1 MFKFGGIRSEMLT
14 SWLTITVILTASAN
28 PGRGAPGR
36 SSLTVAPT
44 CRING
49 QPQAELTL
57 GCGDGEKTGE
67 VRRWHT
73 PFGGLQ
79 TSGVHTQLDPVFMNQ
94 DGSLVIPNSS
104 FLHSGLYYCL
114 LQHTEGAALWPYELH
129 VHLHPQLHDF
139 EQGSSC
145 AALRVRRNT
154 GSAEEAEVSDEAFA
168 GAVSASVVLT
178 FVLGFSA
185 GALNRNGVLRCLRAV
200 SRRLCSC
207 RKRRSR
213 SDTPDGGPQ
222 FNMSTV
228 PSAHQRSSD
237 SEDETASG
245 SANPDM
251 DRTISSTNSPP
262 PPVKPRRSF
271 QLHLDQKKAGAA
283 YLEGCEYM
291 KVKSKKKERRV
302 EEIEENDEEVKEE
315 ECPSEGGGSVSET
328 GDGSGEE
335 KEVSDVEEGMDE
347 DAAARQRCME
357 EESGGESER
366 SCRGSEDERNSKNE
380 ETTADVT
387 EEASARRR
395 VIRLY
400 QYDDDGQKYGHLPK
414 ATGEDAGPAPRFKQ
428 RSLSLTR
435 LNAIMAAAS
444 AGPLDN
450 REDGEETP
458 RFQMDI

>member
-1 MFKFGGIRSEMLT
+1 MFQFGGIRSEMLT
-14 SWLTITVILTASAN
+14 SWLTITVILTASAD
-28 PGRGAPGR
+28 PGRGAPGQ

-49 QPQAELTL
+49 HPQAELTL
-57 GCGDGEKTGE
+57 GCGDGEKTGK
-67 VRRWHT
+67 VQRWHT
-73 PFGGLQ
+73 PFGDLQ
-79 TSGVHTQLDPVFMNQ
+79 TSGVHAGLDPVFMNQ

-104 FLHSGLYYCL
+104 LLHSGLYYCL
-114 LQHTEGAALWPYELH
+114 LQHTEGTALWPYELH
-129 VHLHPQLHDF
+129 VDFHPELEDF

-154 GSAEEAEVSDEAFA
+154 GFAEEAEVSDEVFA

-185 GALNRNGVLRCLRAV
+185 GALNRNGVLRCLQAV

-207 RKRRSR
+207 RRRRSG
-213 SDTPDGGPQ
+213 TPDGGPQ

-228 PSAHQRSSD
+228 PSPHQRSSD

-271 QLHLDQKKAGAA
+271 QLHLDQKNSGAA
-283 YLEGCEYM
+283 YLEGCEFI
-291 KVKSKKKERRV
+291 KVKNKKSERRV

-315 ECPSEGGGSVSET
+315 ECPSDGGGSVSET
-328 GDGSGEE
+328 EDGCSEE
-335 KEVSDVEEGMDE
+335 KEEGMDE
-347 DAAARQRCME
+347 DAAAHERCLE
-357 EESGGESER
+357 EEHQDEESGGESGR
-366 SCRGSEDERNSKNE
+366 SRTESEDERSSKNE
-380 ETTADVT
+380 ETTTDVT

-400 QYDDDGQKYGHLPK
+400 QYDDDGQKYGHLPMT
-414 ATGEDAGPAPRFKQ
+414 TGEDAGPAPRLKQ
-428 RSLSLTR
+428 HSLSLTR

-450 REDGEETP
+450 REDSEETP